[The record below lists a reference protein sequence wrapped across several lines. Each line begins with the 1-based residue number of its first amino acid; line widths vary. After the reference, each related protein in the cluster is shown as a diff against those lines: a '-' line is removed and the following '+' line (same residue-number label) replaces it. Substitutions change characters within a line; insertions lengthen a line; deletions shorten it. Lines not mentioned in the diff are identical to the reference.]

1 MVVSNND
8 TSADVIF
15 AIEGTAINGA
25 YLGDIRTN
33 YIVPALEFFNQGTLQ
48 DREYGCESTTGQYGI
63 VIYHA
68 ADRLPCPS
76 VDIYGPYS
84 NPHRLL
90 QTLDKI
96 EMVGGGGE
104 SHANVAEGLAA
115 ALQCLDDLAQRR
127 DTSAHC
133 QKHCILI
140 CNSPPYLMPVMENQS
155 YTGNTSEQMAS
166 ILSEKG
172 INLSILSPRKIPA
185 LYKLFEKS
193 GGDLSACQTKNY
205 AKDPRNLVLL
215 KGFSLK
221 ERPVSPTTT
230 APPAAPPHMALGM
243 PSPLQSHG
251 SPMAPAPQPQPQQP
265 VQPQQPIMTNVPP
278 TPGMVVNAP
287 PPNSMPQ
294 GRGYPP
300 AYRPATQQPS
310 RWPMM
315 PPQGPRYADA
325 QSALIAQLS
334 RPPTAI
340 PPQFNS
346 PGGMVP
352 SPGQQPQQQQV
363 PNQQGPQQQAQPQQM
378 SQGPQ
383 GPQGQQQP
391 QPGQQQSNQMRMIG
405 GQPGMGPQPGI
416 GQQPGNVI
424 PPSTQQGM
432 IGQQQNVGVV
442 MSQAGLINQ
451 NQQIA
456 QGSVMQSQANQGP
469 GMSQQQGPAPPKN
482 REYRTIWQGLIEW
495 IDKKSPSD
503 SQKTTR
509 HVPCQVSMG
518 TKDGEPELKADTW
531 PQKLIMQLMPKQ
543 LIGSIGGQYLKNS
556 KSVLFHLQPSE
567 ALEALTKVMSNG
579 FAGCVHFN
587 SMASACDIKVLILLY
602 TAERS
607 AFLGFIPND
616 QAAFVDRLRRVIQ
629 HSKSTN
635 AMNRQGQSGQGG
647 QQMQPGAPQPNQQ
660 PGMSGMLQNSMNPQQ
675 GQQMANQMGVPVVS
689 QQGGQMMGQMQQD
702 QNQQQP
708 APGQPGS
715 FQNPLVEARQEN
727 LVKIQR
733 LRQTLEAAQQQELQY
748 KNQLEVR
755 TSMIMNQRMQH
766 QQQSPMQDALGMHP
780 GQSQD
785 QFKQQ
790 LEMTLGYQ
798 QEQQKQ
804 LRAQLHQIQA
814 QQQQQQV
821 QQQVQQQ
828 QVQQQQVQQQQL
840 RGMAPTAQPG
850 PQQQR
855 MLRPNISNNPGL
867 RHLLQQPQYRI
878 NMQQQMPR
886 GGMPNQPGQQPQN
899 QNQFDEV
906 GSYDFLGN

>member
-1 MVVSNND
+1 MSFTHFLGGSSSQKFIPLRSSINSEKFLLLPVQKSPKTRKSPRSAVDKEDTDVYSSLLRYEIVPVNGEQDENKSPMLFRYTPPVRAEASSSISSRNIESLSPYTLSAVSPHSQALLRCNRRTPIKISRHVEIWDPSATKQVSKLSGHAARVGTLAWCGDVLASGSRDRSILLRDLRVPQTEFERRFSAHRQEVCGLKWSPDLQSLASGGND
-8 TSADVIF
+8 NKLHIWNMHSSSPVNTFGDHVAAVK
-15 AIEGTAINGA
+15 AIAWSPQHHGLLASGGGTA
-25 YLGDIRTN
+25 DRTIRFWNT
-33 YIVPALEFFNQGTLQ
+33 I
-48 DREYGCESTTGQYGI
+48 TGQAVQVVDTGSQVCNLAWSKHSSELVSSHGYSQNQII
-63 VIYHA
+63 VW
-68 ADRLPCPS
+68 
-76 VDIYGPYS
+76 
-84 NPHRLL
+84 
-90 QTLDKI
+90 K
-96 EMVGGGGE
+96 MVGGGGE

-265 VQPQQPIMTNVPP
+265 VQPQQPIMT
-278 TPGMVVNAP
+278 
-287 PPNSMPQ
+287 
-294 GRGYPP
+294 
-300 AYRPATQQPS
+300 
-310 RWPMM
+310 
-315 PPQGPRYADA
+315 
-325 QSALIAQLS
+325 
-334 RPPTAI
+334 
-340 PPQFNS
+340 
-346 PGGMVP
+346 
-352 SPGQQPQQQQV
+352 
-363 PNQQGPQQQAQPQQM
+363 
-378 SQGPQ
+378 
-383 GPQGQQQP
+383 
-391 QPGQQQSNQMRMIG
+391 
-405 GQPGMGPQPGI
+405 
-416 GQQPGNVI
+416 
-424 PPSTQQGM
+424 
-432 IGQQQNVGVV
+432 
-442 MSQAGLINQ
+442 
-451 NQQIA
+451 
-456 QGSVMQSQANQGP
+456 
-469 GMSQQQGPAPPKN
+469 N

-675 GQQMANQMGVPVVS
+675 GQQMGKVSEEFPV
-689 QQGGQMMGQMQQD
+689 Q
-702 QNQQQP
+702 
-708 APGQPGS
+708 
-715 FQNPLVEARQEN
+715 F
-727 LVKIQR
+727 
-733 LRQTLEAAQQQELQY
+733 LRS
-748 KNQLEVR
+748 K
-755 TSMIMNQRMQH
+755 
-766 QQQSPMQDALGMHP
+766 
-780 GQSQD
+780 
-785 QFKQQ
+785 
-790 LEMTLGYQ
+790 
-798 QEQQKQ
+798 
-804 LRAQLHQIQA
+804 
-814 QQQQQQV
+814 
-821 QQQVQQQ
+821 
-828 QVQQQQVQQQQL
+828 
-840 RGMAPTAQPG
+840 
-850 PQQQR
+850 
-855 MLRPNISNNPGL
+855 
-867 RHLLQQPQYRI
+867 
-878 NMQQQMPR
+878 
-886 GGMPNQPGQQPQN
+886 
-899 QNQFDEV
+899 
-906 GSYDFLGN
+906 

>member
-33 YIVPALEFFNQGTLQ
+33 YIVPAL
-48 DREYGCESTTGQYGI
+48 
-63 VIYHA
+63 
-68 ADRLPCPS
+68 
-76 VDIYGPYS
+76 
-84 NPHRLL
+84 
-90 QTLDKI
+90 

-265 VQPQQPIMTNVPP
+265 VQPQQPIMTN
-278 TPGMVVNAP
+278 
-287 PPNSMPQ
+287 
-294 GRGYPP
+294 
-300 AYRPATQQPS
+300 
-310 RWPMM
+310 
-315 PPQGPRYADA
+315 
-325 QSALIAQLS
+325 
-334 RPPTAI
+334 
-340 PPQFNS
+340 
-346 PGGMVP
+346 
-352 SPGQQPQQQQV
+352 
-363 PNQQGPQQQAQPQQM
+363 
-378 SQGPQ
+378 
-383 GPQGQQQP
+383 
-391 QPGQQQSNQMRMIG
+391 
-405 GQPGMGPQPGI
+405 
-416 GQQPGNVI
+416 
-424 PPSTQQGM
+424 
-432 IGQQQNVGVV
+432 
-442 MSQAGLINQ
+442 
-451 NQQIA
+451 
-456 QGSVMQSQANQGP
+456 
-469 GMSQQQGPAPPKN
+469 

-635 AMNRQGQSGQGG
+635 AMNRQVLRLKREKYCCFSKRHFS
-647 QQMQPGAPQPNQQ
+647 A
-660 PGMSGMLQNSMNPQQ
+660 LC
-675 GQQMANQMGVPVVS
+675 
-689 QQGGQMMGQMQQD
+689 
-702 QNQQQP
+702 
-708 APGQPGS
+708 
-715 FQNPLVEARQEN
+715 N
-727 LVKIQR
+727 L
-733 LRQTLEAAQQQELQY
+733 L
-748 KNQLEVR
+748 N
-755 TSMIMNQRMQH
+755 
-766 QQQSPMQDALGMHP
+766 
-780 GQSQD
+780 
-785 QFKQQ
+785 
-790 LEMTLGYQ
+790 
-798 QEQQKQ
+798 
-804 LRAQLHQIQA
+804 
-814 QQQQQQV
+814 
-821 QQQVQQQ
+821 
-828 QVQQQQVQQQQL
+828 
-840 RGMAPTAQPG
+840 
-850 PQQQR
+850 
-855 MLRPNISNNPGL
+855 
-867 RHLLQQPQYRI
+867 
-878 NMQQQMPR
+878 
-886 GGMPNQPGQQPQN
+886 
-899 QNQFDEV
+899 
-906 GSYDFLGN
+906 